1 MSLPEAAASFPG
13 RTRDAEGLFDQP
25 AEVSIVDRGIAFN
38 GRVWDVVHET
48 FDYNDHHLTRDF
60 VRHTGAVAVL
70 ALDETDRLLAIRQ
83 YRHPVRLREWEI
95 PAGLLD
101 LDGEDPLEAA
111 QRELAEEVDLEAST
125 WNVLADYCTS
135 PGGSDEI
142 IRVYL
147 ARGLQATSMP
157 FDRTEEEADLEL
169 RWVTLDDAVSAVMS
183 SAVTNSIFQVAILR
197 AYVARERGWDG
208 LPAADAPW
216 PLLQW
221 RNATRAR

>member
-13 RTRDAEGLFDQP
+13 RNRDSEGLFDQP
-25 AEVSIVDRGIAFN
+25 AEVNIVERGIAFN

-60 VRHTGAVAVL
+60 VQHTGAVAVL
-70 ALDETDRLLAIRQ
+70 AIDETDRLLAIRQ

-101 LDGEDPLEAA
+101 FEGEDPLEAA
-111 QRELAEEVDLEAST
+111 KRELAEEVDLKAAT

-147 ARGLQATSMP
+147 ARDLSATPEP

-169 RWVTLDDAVSAVMS
+169 RWVTLDDAANAVTS
-183 SAVTNSIFQVAILR
+183 NAVTNSIFQIAIMR
-197 AYVARERGWDG
+197 AYLARQNGWTG
-208 LPAADAPW
+208 LLAADAPW

>member
-1 MSLPEAAASFPG
+1 MTLPEAAASFPG
-13 RTRDAEGLFDQP
+13 RHRDAEGLFDQP
-25 AEVSIVDRGIAFN
+25 AEVSIVDRGVAFN

-60 VRHTGAVAVL
+60 VHHTGAVAVL

-101 LDGEDPLEAA
+101 LEDEDPLEAA
-111 QRELAEEVDLEAST
+111 QRELAEEVDLEAAT

-142 IRVYL
+142 IRIYL
-147 ARGLQATSMP
+147 ARDLQATAAP

-169 RWVTLDDAVSAVMS
+169 RWVTLDDAVDAVTNN
-183 SAVTNSIFQVAILR
+183 AVTNSIFQIAILR
-197 AYVARERGWDG
+197 AHVARERGWDG

>member
-1 MSLPEAAASFPG
+1 VGISEAAEVFPG
-13 RTRDAEGLFDQP
+13 RHRDADGLFDQP
-25 AEVSIVDRGIAFN
+25 ADVEVVGRGVSFL

-48 FDYNDHHLTRDF
+48 FEYNEHHITRDF
-60 VRHTGAVAVL
+60 VQHTGAVAVL

-101 LDGEDPLEAA
+101 LENENPLEAA
-111 QRELAEEVDLEAST
+111 KRELAEEVDLEAAT

-142 IRVYL
+142 IRIYL
-147 ARGLQATSMP
+147 ARNLQATSVP
-157 FDRTEEEADLEL
+157 FGRTEEEADLEL
-169 RWVTLDDAVSAVMS
+169 RWVTLDDAVEAVS
-183 SAVTNSIFQVAILR
+183 SNAVTNSIFQIAILR
-197 AYVARERGWDG
+197 AHVARERGWDG
-208 LPAADAPW
+208 LPVGESPW